1 MWKQLAANAFTVFTV
16 ALVAL
21 AIAVAWA
28 QNEYRREGPLEAAIC
43 LGVGGGR
50 TMLDVSRDLAEQGA
64 ISSDTI
70 FRVGADYQRKSG
82 QLKAG
87 KYLIEPGMAMD
98 DIVALI
104 TTSAPPSCGFDVNFR
119 IGISRIEVDVRE
131 MDPATGRFETRAN
144 YLPASQEPP
153 EAYHEA
159 LDDVGLRLRVTL
171 AEGVTSWQVVEGLK
185 LVGFLSGEA
194 GAVPAEG
201 SLAPDSYQVT
211 EGAGRGELI
220 ARMEQAQATILAAAW
235 IARAEGLPLASPE
248 DVLILASIIEKE
260 TAVAEERRTISQVF
274 INRLEQRIRLQTDPT
289 VIYGITKGQGT
300 LGHGL
305 RRSEL
310 DRKTPWNTYQ
320 IDGLPETPIAN
331 PGRAAIEAA
340 VNPDG
345 SDYIFFVADGSG
357 GHAFAATLSE
367 HNANV
372 AKWRAIEA
380 ERSDN

>member
-1 MWKQLAANAFTVFTV
+1 
-16 ALVAL
+16 
-21 AIAVAWA
+21 
-28 QNEYRREGPLEAAIC
+28 
-43 LGVGGGR
+43 
-50 TMLDVSRDLAEQGA
+50 
-64 ISSDTI
+64 
-70 FRVGADYQRKSG
+70 
-82 QLKAG
+82 
-87 KYLIEPGMAMD
+87 MAMD

-260 TAVAEERRTISQVF
+260 TAIAEERRTISQVF
-274 INRLEQRIRLQTDPT
+274 INRIEQGIRLQMDPT
-289 VIYGITKGQGT
+289 VIYGITKGQGS
-300 LGHGL
+300 LGRGL